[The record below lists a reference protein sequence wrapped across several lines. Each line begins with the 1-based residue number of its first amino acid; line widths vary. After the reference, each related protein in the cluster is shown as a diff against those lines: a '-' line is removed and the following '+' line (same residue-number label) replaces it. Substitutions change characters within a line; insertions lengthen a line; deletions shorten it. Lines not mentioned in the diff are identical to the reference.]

1 MRRNAQAALII
12 FYCVL
17 AQGASARS
25 LRGQLGG
32 SQSTVGIQPRQEFS
46 ALAASIADTAARS
59 LPLISASAGFTYQYN
74 PAIEAFDRTSDTLG
88 PLFLER
94 PDTLGKGKFNFNVS
108 YQYVQF
114 DAFDGTGLDRLE
126 NRDPIVVA
134 LQSGGQAIGAE
145 ATRLRYRLKLQSHV
159 AAFSVTYGIFDNLDV
174 NLLVPV
180 ISTNLDVGIRSQQVA
195 TADSVSGPF
204 ASDSGPAVNGATH
217 GSAFGVG
224 DVLVRAKYQLP
235 RCESVRSAL
244 GLQLRLPSGRTAD
257 FQGTGAVEVSP
268 FFYASTRLWE
278 RVEPHVNL
286 GVDYNTNDT
295 SRSAA
300 RYGVGVDV
308 DAHPRV
314 GLSLGFL
321 GRSEFGASAP
331 AATTRFQHLQANGTV
346 QRESLLGIDFARK
359 DFFDLSFGARVV
371 VWQNL
376 MLFANGIYALNDAGL
391 RNDTIIPSVGI
402 EGTF

>member
-1 MRRNAQAALII
+1 MRRNVA
-12 FYCVL
+12 FVL
-17 AQGASARS
+17 LRVCSLLAPVASARS
-25 LRGQLGG
+25 LRGQLGS

-74 PAIEAFDRTSDTLG
+74 PSIEAFERTSDTLG

-114 DAFDGTGLDRLE
+114 DAFDGTGLDHLE
-126 NRDPIVVA
+126 NRDPLVLAV
-134 LQSGGQAIGAE
+134 QSGGQAIGAE
-145 ATRLRYRLKLQSHV
+145 AIRLRYRLKLRSHV

-180 ISTNLDVGIRSQQVA
+180 ISTNLDVGIRSQRVA
-195 TADSVSGPF
+195 TADDVSGPF
-204 ASDSGPAVNGATH
+204 GAEAGPGINGSTH
-217 GSAFGVG
+217 GNAFGIG

-235 RCESVRSAL
+235 RCENVRSAL
-244 GLQLRLPSGRTAD
+244 GLQLRLPSGRSAD

-268 FFYASTRLWE
+268 FFYASPRLWD
-278 RVEPHVNL
+278 RVEPHLNL
-286 GVDYNTNDT
+286 GVDYNADNIA
-295 SRSAA
+295 RSAA
-300 RYGVGVDV
+300 RYAVGVDV

-321 GRSEFGASAP
+321 GRSEFGASAS

-346 QRESLLGIDFARK
+346 QRAPLLGIDFARK

-371 VWQNL
+371 VWRNL
-376 MLFANGIYALNDAGL
+376 MVFANGIYALNDAGL
-391 RNDTIIPSVGI
+391 RNDTIIPSVGV